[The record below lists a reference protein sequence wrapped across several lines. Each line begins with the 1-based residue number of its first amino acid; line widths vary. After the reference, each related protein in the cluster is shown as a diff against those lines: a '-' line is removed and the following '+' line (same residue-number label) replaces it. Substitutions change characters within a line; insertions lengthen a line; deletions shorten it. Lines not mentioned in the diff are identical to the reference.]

1 MNNTRVIILA
11 AGRGTR
17 MKSDIPKPLIPIA
30 GKPMI
35 EHLLESVRASGV
47 DEKPVVVVG
56 GWSETMFRAQL
67 GDSVDYAVQT
77 EQLGTGHAV
86 LAARD
91 VVGDAERILVLNGDH
106 PFIRPDVIRGIALE
120 GEAFP
125 GAVVMLTAIVPDF
138 VDDYTIF
145 LRWGR
150 VLRDEDGEVIGVRE
164 AKDCGSEEL
173 DITEVNVGIYALPA
187 EWAWSHLEQ
196 INNENSSKEYYLT
209 SLIALAVAEN
219 TGIVTASADPLE
231 VVGINSPEELA
242 RAEELLARSA
252 ETCQ

>member
-1 MNNTRVIILA
+1 MSNTRVIILA
-11 AGRGTR
+11 AGKGTR

-56 GWSETMFRAQL
+56 AWSEAMFRAQL

-91 VVGDAERILVLNGDH
+91 VVGDAESILVLYGDH
-106 PFIRPDVIRGIALE
+106 PFIRPDVIRGIAME
-120 GEAFP
+120 REAFP
-125 GAVVMLTAIVPDF
+125 EAIVMLTAIVPDF
-138 VDDYTIF
+138 VDDFSIF
-145 LRWGR
+145 QRWAR
-150 VLRDEDGEVIGVRE
+150 ILRDENGEVIGIRE
-164 AKDCGSEEL
+164 AKDCSAEEL
-173 DITEVNVGIYALPA
+173 DITEVNPGIYAFGA
-187 EWAWSHLEQ
+187 SWAWEHLEK
-196 INNENSSKEYYLT
+196 ISNNNASGEYYLT
-209 SLIALAVAEN
+209 TLIDLASLEG
-219 TGIVTASADPLE
+219 TSIVTASADPLE

-242 RAEELLARSA
+242 RAEKFMAR
-252 ETCQ
+252 